1 MNSIA
6 PPSSLNRAPIRL
18 PSGGSPSGGSPSGGS
33 PSGGS
38 SPGGSSPGEL
48 PPVAS
53 TGLAARRRRVAFIAL
68 FALAITLG
76 CAILA
81 AFCIGAYQL
90 TPAQVLAALTA
101 SGDTLAHDPASAQA
115 RAVLLDIRAPR
126 VALAFLVGAGFGTA
140 GAAMQALFRNPL
152 ADPGLI
158 GVSSGAALGAS
169 ALIVLGPALIAGPI
183 GFGYLP
189 LAAFAGALA
198 VAALVYRLAASRGRL
213 ALPLLLL
220 AGIAINALVGA
231 AIGLLTYVADDAQLR
246 SLTFW
251 SLGSVGGAQWSMI
264 AAVAPFAL
272 AGCALLARER
282 HALNALQ
289 LGETEALHLGVPV
302 QRVKRRVLVAT
313 ALCVGALVSCTGVI
327 GFIGLVAPH
336 CVRLACGPD
345 QRIVM
350 PGAAL
355 LGALLT
361 IVADLAAR
369 TVAAPAEIPLGILT
383 ALLGA
388 PFFLALLW
396 RGRGA
401 LGG

>member
-1 MNSIA
+1 MSIA
-6 PPSSLNRAPIRL
+6 AR
-18 PSGGSPSGGSPSGGS
+18 SPSVDPT
-33 PSGGS
+33 P
-38 SPGGSSPGEL
+38 
-48 PPVAS
+48 
-53 TGLAARRRRVAFIAL
+53 AARRP
-68 FALAITLG
+68 ALAPSIAAAFRRRRAVWT
-76 CAILA
+76 LA
-81 AFCIGAYQL
+81 ALIAALAVASVAALCIGAFRL
-90 TPAQVLAALTA
+90 APAQLLDALAAPDARLA
-101 SGDTLAHDPASAQA
+101 SDPALRQA

-126 VALAFLVGAGFGTA
+126 VVLALFVGAGFGAA

-169 ALIVLGPALIAGPI
+169 ALIVLGPLVAAAPVAL
-183 GFGYLP
+183 GFLP
-189 LAAFAGALA
+189 PAAFGGALA
-198 VAALVYRLAASRGRL
+198 VAALVYRLAITRGRL

-220 AGIAINALVGA
+220 AGIAINALAGA

-251 SLGSVGGAQWSMI
+251 SLGSVGGAQWRMI

-272 AGCALLARER
+272 AGCALLACER

-302 QRVKRRVLVAT
+302 QRVKRRVLVGT
-313 ALCVGALVSCTGVI
+313 AMCVGAIVSCTGAI

-336 CVRLACGPD
+336 CVRLAAGPD

-355 LGALLT
+355 LGALLA
-361 IVADLAAR
+361 VAADLAAR
-369 TVAAPAEIPLGILT
+369 TLAAPAEIPLGILT
-383 ALLGA
+383 ALIGA

-396 RGRGA
+396 KRRGA
-401 LGG
+401 LGA

>member
-1 MNSIA
+1 MNAIA
-6 PPSSLNRAPIRL
+6 PPSPLDRAAGAA
-18 PSGGSPSGGSPSGGS
+18 PSPAP
-33 PSGGS
+33 
-38 SPGGSSPGEL
+38 
-48 PPVAS
+48 AR
-53 TGLAARRRRVAFIAL
+53 LAARRRRIAFAML
-68 FALAITLG
+68 TALAAALG
-76 CAILA
+76 CAVLA
-81 AFCIGAYQL
+81 AFCIGAYRL
-90 TPAQVLAALTA
+90 TPTEVLAALVA
-101 SGDTLAHDPASAQA
+101 SSDTLARDPASAQA

-126 VALAFLVGAGFGTA
+126 VVLACLVGAGFGAA

-169 ALIVLGPALIAGPI
+169 ALIVLGPALVAGPI
-183 GFGYLP
+183 GFAYLP

-198 VAALVYRLAASRGRL
+198 IAALVYRLAASRGRL

-231 AIGLLTYVADDAQLR
+231 AIGLLTYVANDTQLR

-272 AGCALLARER
+272 VGCALLARER

-302 QRVKRRVLVAT
+302 QRVKRRVLIAT

-336 CVRLACGPD
+336 CVRLVCGPD